1 MGMISISSNDK
12 DIELTSLEAHVG
24 LCNQRQRSL
33 ENKINEMTEQ
43 HTAYKKMIFR
53 ACLALVT
60 GGLSGITALIIHLSG
75 KLS

>member
-1 MGMISISSNDK
+1 MALINLPSDK

-24 LCNQRQRSL
+24 LCNQRQKSL
-33 ENKINEMTEQ
+33 EGKINELIDQ
-43 HTAYKKMIFR
+43 NKAYKKMIFR

-60 GGLSGITALIIHLSG
+60 GGLSGLTALLIHLSG

>member
-1 MGMISISSNDK
+1 MALINVTGEK

-24 LCNQRQRSL
+24 LCNQRLKSL
-33 ENKINEMTEQ
+33 DGKINELVEQ
-43 HTAYKKMIFR
+43 DKAYKKMIFR

-60 GGLSGITALIIHLSG
+60 GGLSGLTALLIHLSG

>member
-1 MGMISISSNDK
+1 MALINLPSDK

-24 LCNQRQRSL
+24 LCNQRLKSL
-33 ENKINEMTEQ
+33 DGKINELVEQ
-43 HTAYKKMIFR
+43 DKAYKKMIFR

-60 GGLSGITALIIHLSG
+60 GGLSGLTALLIHLSG